1 MQQRLDVLFWLHLD
15 LGKLATS
22 RGPKKNTNILGDA
35 FLGGN
40 GVGCDPT

>member
-22 RGPKKNTNILGDA
+22 RGQRKTNILGDA
-35 FLGGN
+35 FLGG
-40 GVGCDPT
+40 GFKHF